1 MNCHPTF
8 VLLSFLIVPT
18 ALVQAQALETPP
30 SFEWAASAS
39 GDTNGK
45 TRCVTVDREGNV
57 FLAGEMTG
65 EAKFGDITIKSTAG
79 MDFFVAKLDAKGKFL
94 WARHGGGALV
104 DRGYGVAT
112 DTQGNCYVTGHCQS
126 TDAEFDGVK
135 LGNAGDYDAFVAKYD
150 RDGKLAWIHTMG
162 GKGYDYGH
170 AIVVDGNGDVI
181 VAGAV
186 VGESK
191 FGDKVVPN
199 EWSGGH
205 PFCAKYSSGGELRW
219 VKTTSGKVGGSV
231 HGVGVDAK
239 GNIYL
244 GGMTSGNGMLGS
256 KPLVTSKGGSSL
268 VAKMSPEGD
277 VLWVAQNFG
286 EPSCMVHELTADAEG
301 RVWAS
306 GMFKGKATFGDESF
320 NTTGDKNSDA
330 YLAHYDTEGKL
341 LWVRVG
347 QGPEI
352 DYGLGVA
359 TDGKGSAFLT
369 GEFNA
374 DFKLAGAT
382 LKSLGSADIYVAKF
396 DEKGTLR
403 WVTQAGGEN
412 SDNAYTMAHD
422 ASGGLVIAGS
432 FGGTAAFGKKSLSST
447 GGNDLYAAKLAPH
460 SK

>member
-1 MNCHPTF
+1 MNR
-8 VLLSFLIVPT
+8 LS
-18 ALVQAQALETPP
+18 ALVLTSPILFATTLAFGQTLESPP

-39 GDTNGK
+39 GEANGK
-45 TRCVTVDREGNV
+45 TRCVTVDKEGNV

-65 EAKFGDITIKSTAG
+65 EAKFGDITVKSTGG
-79 MDFFVAKLDAKGKFL
+79 MDFFVAKLDARGKFL
-94 WARHGGGALV
+94 WAHHGGGALT
-104 DRGYGVAT
+104 DRGYAVAT
-112 DTQGNCYVTGHCQS
+112 DAQGNCYATGHCQS

-170 AIVVDGNGDVI
+170 AIVVDGKGDVI

-186 VGESK
+186 VGEAK
-191 FGDKVVPN
+191 FGDVAVSS
-199 EWSGGH
+199 ETSSGH

-219 VKTTSGKVGGSV
+219 VKTTSGKAGGSV
-231 HGVGVDAK
+231 HGVAVDAK

-244 GGMTSGNGMLGS
+244 GGMTSGNGMFGS
-256 KPLVTSKGGSSL
+256 KPLVTPKGGSSL
-268 VAKMSPEGD
+268 VAKMSPDGE
-277 VLWVAQNFG
+277 VLWIAQNFG
-286 EPSCMVHELTADAEG
+286 EPSCMMHEITADAEG

-306 GMFKGKATFGDESF
+306 GMFKGRATFGTESF
-320 NTTGDKNSDA
+320 NTTGDKDSDA
-330 YLAHYDTEGKL
+330 HLAHYDTDGKL

-347 QGPEI
+347 QGPGT

-359 TDGKGSAFLT
+359 TDGKGAAFLT

-374 DFKLAGAT
+374 GFKLAGTALT
-382 LKSLGSADIYVAKF
+382 SRGSADIYVAKF
-396 DEKGTLR
+396 DEKGALR
-403 WVTQAGGEN
+403 WLTQAGGEK

-432 FGGTAAFGKKSLSST
+432 FGGTAAFGQKSLSST
-447 GGNDLYAAKLAPH
+447 GGNDLYAAKLAPP